1 MIPIGEEY
9 PPPIFP
15 IVTYQLVGANILAF
29 LAEITSAAPDRFVSA
44 FATIPYDVVHRIV
57 LAPPSPPEPYLTLV
71 TAQFMHASL
80 WHLGANMLFLFV
92 FGPDIEYVCGHVRYL
107 VLYLVCG
114 ILGNLAQVAVAPGS
128 HVPAIGASGAI
139 SGVLGAYLVSFPTNR
154 INTLIPILFIPFF
167 VRVPAVFVIGVW
179 ALTQFFNGF
188 GAIAQHTLE
197 TRGGGVAYFTHI
209 GGFLA
214 GVILIG
220 LFRSRKVGRHRFR
233 YYY

>member
-1 MIPIGEEY
+1 MIPIGEEH

-15 IVTYQLVGANILAF
+15 VITYLLIAANIVAF
-29 LAEITSAAPDRFVSA
+29 VAEVSSVAPDRFVAA
-44 FATIPYDVVHRIV
+44 FATIPYDLVHRIT
-57 LAPPSPPEPYLTLV
+57 LAPPSPPNPYLTLV

-92 FGPDIEYVCGHVRYL
+92 FGPDIEYLCGHLRYL

-114 ILGNLAQVAVAPGS
+114 IIGNLAQVMVAPDS
-128 HVPAIGASGAI
+128 HIPAIGASGAI
-139 SGVLGAYLVSFPTNR
+139 AGILGAYLVYFPTNR
-154 INTLIPILFIPFF
+154 ITTLIPILIIPFF
-167 VRVPAVFVIGVW
+167 VRVPAVIVIGIW

-188 GAIAQHTLE
+188 GSVAKHTLA
-197 TRGGGVAYFTHI
+197 TQGGGVAYFTHI

-220 LFRSRKVGRHRFR
+220 FFRRRKVGRRQFR
-233 YYY
+233 YYP